1 MRNDRD
7 LRLAFARRRA
17 NAKRKQANRNAAMPI
32 IEGKLADITGVCHG
46 QLAIENGVIT
56 AVGAKLG
63 TPTHVFGESCLIF
76 AGMGDIHIHAREDV
90 TGKEIHKET
99 FASASAAALQ
109 GGVVHVADMPNNPA
123 APIDDAS
130 YAAKE
135 ALVQQKNLPVVFTLY
150 AGIGP
155 GTKPL
160 KRAAPYKAYMGPS
173 VGELYFTS
181 LEQLEWTLASYAGQ
195 AVSFH
200 CEDPVLLEKHKSAPT
215 HEARRPPE
223 CELSATRFALAMI
236 EKYQLAGKLCHY
248 SVGEGLP
255 LIRAAKA
262 KGLAVTA
269 EVTPHHV
276 IFATAQIT
284 PANRPSMQMN
294 PPLRSPRDRL
304 AMLEALR
311 DGTADYL
318 ATDHA
323 PHTLAEKE
331 RGISGQPHLDTYGPF
346 VTWLIVEKRFTPER
360 IAAICAANPG
370 TFVNRYQKEKW
381 GRLLPGYVGSLTV
394 LDLKRPTTIRRENL
408 RTKCGWSPFEGVTF
422 PGSVAAVFV
431 RGLLV

>member
-1 MRNDRD
+1 
-7 LRLAFARRRA
+7 
-17 NAKRKQANRNAAMPI
+17 MPPPII
-32 IEGKLADITGVCHG
+32 IEGRLADIDGVRHG
-46 QLAIENGVIT
+46 QIAIENGVIS
-56 AVGAKLG
+56 AVGADLG
-63 TPTHVFGESCLIF
+63 KPSYVFGEDCLIF

-90 TGKEIHKET
+90 TQRETHKET
-99 FASASAAALQ
+99 FACAAAAALH
-109 GGVVHVADMPNNPA
+109 GGVLHVADMPNNPA

-130 YAAKE
+130 YLAKE
-135 ALVQQKNLPVVFTLY
+135 TLLLEQNLPVVFTLY

-160 KRAAPYKAYMGPS
+160 SRDVPYKAYMGPS
-173 VGELYFTS
+173 VGDLFFSS
-181 LEQLEWTLASYAGQ
+181 LDQLDATLSSYVGR

-200 CEDPVLLEKHKSAPT
+200 CEDPLLLEKHKGAAT
-215 HEARRPPE
+215 HEERRPAE

-236 EKYQLAGKLCHY
+236 EKHRLTGKLCHY

-262 KGLAVTA
+262 RGLAVTA

-276 IFATAQIT
+276 FFDTAQLT
-284 PANRPSMQMN
+284 PANRLAMQMN
-294 PPLRSPRDRL
+294 PPLRSPTDRI

-323 PHTLAEKE
+323 PHTPAEKE
-331 RGISGQPHLDTYGPF
+331 KGVSGQPHLDTYGPF
-346 VTWLIVEKRFTPER
+346 VTWLIVEHGFTPER
-360 IAAICAANPG
+360 IAAICSANPG
-370 TFVNRYQKEKW
+370 AFVNAYQKEKW

-394 LDLKRPTTIRRENL
+394 LNLTKATTIRRVDL
-408 RTKCGWSPFEGVTF
+408 KTKCGWSPFEGVTF

-431 RGLLV
+431 RGRLCV

>member
-1 MRNDRD
+1 MRSI
-7 LRLAFARRRA
+7 
-17 NAKRKQANRNAAMPI
+17 I
-32 IEGKLADITGVCHG
+32 IEGTLADIDGVRRG
-46 QLAIENGVIT
+46 QIAIEHGVIT
-56 AVGAKLG
+56 AVGANLG
-63 TPTHVFGESCLIF
+63 APTHVYGDNCLIF
-76 AGMGDIHIHAREDV
+76 AGMGDIHIHAREDIS
-90 TGKEIHKET
+90 GKETHKET
-99 FASASAAALQ
+99 FAHVSAAALH
-109 GGVVHVADMPNNPA
+109 GGVLHVADMPNNPA

-130 YAAKE
+130 YAVKE
-135 ALVQQKNLPVVFTLY
+135 TLLQKQNLPVVFTLY

-155 GTKPL
+155 GTRPL
-160 KRAAPYKAYMGPS
+160 ARKVPYKAYMGPS

-181 LEQLEWTLASYAGQ
+181 LDQLDQTLASYSGQ

-200 CEDPVLLEKHKSAPT
+200 CEDPALLEQHKGAAT
-215 HEARRPPE
+215 HEERRPPE

-236 EKYQLAGKLCHY
+236 EKYRLVGKLCHY

-262 KGLAVTA
+262 RGVSVTA

-276 IFATAQIT
+276 FFDTSQIT
-284 PANRPSMQMN
+284 PANRAWMQMN
-294 PPLRSPRDRL
+294 PPLRSPSDRA

-331 RGISGQPHLDTYGPF
+331 RGVSGQPHLDTYGPF
-346 VTWLIVEKRFTPER
+346 VTWLIVEQGFTPER
-360 IAAICAANPG
+360 VAAICSANPG
-370 TFVNRYQKEKW
+370 RFVNPYRIEKW

-394 LDLKRPTTIRRENL
+394 LDMQKPTTIRREDL
-408 RTKCGWSPFEGVTF
+408 QTKCGWSPFEGVTF

-431 RGLLV
+431 RGQAQG

>member
-1 MRNDRD
+1 
-7 LRLAFARRRA
+7 
-17 NAKRKQANRNAAMPI
+17 MPSII
-32 IEGKLADITGVCHG
+32 IEGKLADIDGVRHS
-46 QLAIENGVIT
+46 QIAIDNGVIA

-63 TPTHVFGESCLIF
+63 TPTHVFGDSCLIF
-76 AGMGDIHIHAREDV
+76 AGMGDIHIHAREDI
-90 TGKEIHKET
+90 TGKEMHKET
-99 FASASAAALQ
+99 FACAAAAALH
-109 GGVVHVADMPNNPA
+109 GGVLHVADMPNNPA
-123 APIDDAS
+123 APIDDVS

-135 ALVQQKNLPVVFTLY
+135 ALLHQQNLPVVFTLY

-160 KRAAPYKAYMGPS
+160 SRVVPYKAYMGPS

-181 LEQLEWTLASYAGQ
+181 LEQLDQALASYQGQ

-200 CEDPVLLEKHKSAPT
+200 CEDPELLEKHKGEPT
-215 HEARRPPE
+215 HEARRPPA

-236 EKYQLAGKLCHY
+236 EKYALVGKLCHY
-248 SVGEGLP
+248 SVGEGLA

-262 KGLAVTA
+262 RGVRVTA

-276 IFATAQIT
+276 FFDTAQIT
-284 PANRPSMQMN
+284 PANRPWMQMN
-294 PPLRSPRDRL
+294 PPLRSPGDRV

-331 RGISGQPHLDTYGPF
+331 RGVSGQPHLDTYGPF
-346 VTWLIVEKRFTPER
+346 VTWLIAAQNFTPER
-360 IAAICAANPG
+360 IAAICSANPG
-370 TFVNRYQKEKW
+370 AFVNPYQQDKW
-381 GRLLPGYVGSLTV
+381 GRLLPGHVGSLTV
-394 LDLKRPTTIRRENL
+394 LDLHQPMTIRREDL
-408 RTKCGWSPFEGVTF
+408 HTKCGWSPFEGVTF

-431 RGLLV
+431 RGERLPLAA

>member
-1 MRNDRD
+1 M
-7 LRLAFARRRA
+7 
-17 NAKRKQANRNAAMPI
+17 I
-32 IEGKLADITGVCHG
+32 VEGTLADIDGVRHGQVAIEHGIITGVG
-46 QLAIENGVIT
+46 DR
-56 AVGAKLG
+56 LG
-63 TPTHVFGESCLIF
+63 SPTHVFGKGCLIF

-90 TGKEIHKET
+90 TGKETHKET
-99 FASASAAALQ
+99 FACASRAALH
-109 GGVVHVADMPNNPA
+109 GGVLHVADMPNNPA

-135 ALVQQKNLPVVFTLY
+135 GLVQKQNLPLTFTLY

-160 KRAAPYKAYMGPS
+160 SRNVPYKAYMGPS

-181 LEQLEWTLASYAGQ
+181 LEQLEQALANYAGQ

-200 CEDPVLLEKHKSAPT
+200 CEDPVLLEAHKGAST
-215 HEARRPPE
+215 HEERRPPE

-236 EKYQLAGKLCHY
+236 EKYRLVGKLCHY

-262 KGLAVTA
+262 KGLPVTA

-276 IFATAQIT
+276 FFDTAQIT
-284 PANRPSMQMN
+284 PSNRPWMQMN
-294 PPLRSPRDRL
+294 PPLRSPSDR
-304 AMLEALR
+304 ATMLEALR

-323 PHTLAEKE
+323 PHTIAEKE
-331 RGISGQPHLDTYGPF
+331 RGISGQPHLDTYGQF
-346 VTWLIVEKRFTPER
+346 VTWLIVEQGFTPER
-360 IAAICAANPG
+360 IAAICSANPG
-370 TFVNRYQKEKW
+370 TFVNPYQREKW
-381 GRLLPGYVGSLTV
+381 GRLLSGYVGSLTV
-394 LDLKRPTTIRRENL
+394 LELKKPTTVRRKDL
-408 RTKCGWSPFEGVTF
+408 QTKCGWSPFEGVTF

-431 RGLLV
+431 RGVPVHV